1 MCNVSFITEICRM
14 ATEGRAERRTYQ
26 RTDGEERLVRENLAL
41 VDYAVTQLAGR
52 LPRHVPKDELVS
64 AAMAGLAQAARSFDP
79 ARDTRFDAYASARIR
94 GALLD
99 ELRSRDWA
107 SRSVRSKA
115 RKMLVAHDALTNEL
129 GRTPTA
135 DEVAEKLGVAKGA
148 VEALTG
154 DVHRSVVLNYDSV
167 IADSAADTLLPSDEQ
182 SPDVV
187 LIERERRSYLI
198 DAVAAL
204 PDRLRHVVVGYFF
217 EERPM
222 QDLADE
228 LGVSPSRISQMRAE
242 AVAMLKDG
250 MTAQLDPESCPPSP
264 TESTRVARRKA
275 AYAAAVAGGSDF
287 RSRITVSS
295 AAARRL
301 AAIGA

>member
-1 MCNVSFITEICRM
+1 M
-14 ATEGRAERRTYQ
+14 
-26 RTDGEERLVRENLAL
+26 RENLAL
-41 VDYAVTQLAGR
+41 VDYAVTQLATR
-52 LPRHVPKDELVS
+52 LPRHVPRDELVS

-79 ARDTRFDAYASARIR
+79 SRDTRFDAYASARIR

-115 RKMLVAHDALTNEL
+115 RKMLAAHDELTATL
-129 GRTPTA
+129 GRAPSTN
-135 DEVAEKLGVAKGA
+135 EVAEKLGMERSA
-148 VEALTG
+148 VETLAG

-167 IADSAADTLLPSDEQ
+167 LADAGADAVLPCDDQ

-187 LIERERRSYLI
+187 LLERERRSYLI

-204 PDRLRHVVVGYFF
+204 PERLRVVVVGYFF

-222 QDLADE
+222 QELADA

-242 AVAMLKDG
+242 AVALLKDG
-250 MTAQLDPESCPPSP
+250 MTAQLDPDERPSDP
-264 TESTRVARRKA
+264 ADSPRVAKRKA
-275 AYAAAVAGGSDF
+275 AYVAAVANGSDF
-287 RSRITVSS
+287 RSRLTASS
-295 AAARRL
+295 GSALRL
-301 AAIGA
+301 LASA